1 MGRMHSNGKG
11 MSSSVLPYK
20 REAPAWVKTTGPD
33 VEELIIR
40 AAKKGQLPS
49 QIGALLRDGHGI
61 PLSNAVTGAKIVRL
75 LKSRGLAPEMPE
87 DLYFLVKKAVAIRKH
102 LERNRSDVDAKFRLI
117 LVESRVHRLSRYYRV
132 NKKIA
137 ASWKYDSTTASTLVA

>member
-20 REAPAWVKTTGPD
+20 REAPAWVKTAAPE
-33 VEELIIR
+33 VEEIIVR

-61 PLSNAVTGAKIVRL
+61 PLSKAVTGAKIVRL
-75 LKSRGLAPEMPE
+75 LKARGLAPELPE
-87 DLYFLVKKAVAIRKH
+87 DLYFLIKKAVAIRKH
-102 LERNRSDVDAKFRLI
+102 LEKNRSDVDAKFRLI
-117 LVESRVHRLSRYYRV
+117 LVESRVHRLARYYRI
-132 NKKIA
+132 NKKIPTA
-137 ASWKYDSTTASTLVA
+137 FKYDSTTASTLVA

>member
-20 REAPAWVKTTGPD
+20 RDAPAWVKTTAPD
-33 VEELIIR
+33 VEDIIVR

-49 QIGALLRDGHGI
+49 QIGALLRDAHGI
-61 PLSNAVTGAKIVRL
+61 PLSKAVTGSKIVRL
-75 LKSRGLAPEMPE
+75 LKSRGLAPELPE

-132 NKKIA
+132 NKKIPTF
-137 ASWKYDSTTASTLVA
+137 WKYDSTTASTLVA